1 MQKVIIDCDPGMDDS
16 VALILAAKSPTL
28 NVLGI
33 TTVSGNL
40 PVAKTTHNALTVLEL
55 LKRPDIPVYKGMGK
69 PLIRPLPSDPF
80 SHGDDGL
87 GNNHH
92 PAPVLAAQPG
102 HAVDFIIDSVRQHPH
117 EITIITLAPLTNLAM
132 ALLKAPDIAPLIKRV
147 VAIAGAWG
155 TNRASFENATGDNPQ
170 SEWNVFV
177 DPEAAKIVLESG
189 VAFQAVGLD
198 VATHFNVNV
207 SEDDILRLEH
217 SQQPEANHTAK
228 MMRFVLGRGYQSYC
242 VMIDA
247 MAVAAVLIPDLLK
260 TVPARVAVETQGQ
273 VTLGQTVADFR
284 HSHNWQHLPEIQVSV
299 EADYRRFITLVL
311 DTLCAQDTAKK

>member
-16 VALILAAKSPTL
+16 VALILAAKSPAL
-28 NVLGI
+28 NILGI
-33 TTVSGNL
+33 TTVCGNL
-40 PVAKTTHNALTVLEL
+40 PVDQTTRNALITMEL
-55 LKRPDIPVYKGMGK
+55 LKRPDIPVYRGISK

-92 PAPVLAAQPG
+92 PAPELAEQAT
-102 HAVDFIIDSVRQHPH
+102 HAIDFIIDSVRRYPH
-117 EITIITLAPLTNLAM
+117 EITLITLAPMTNIAM
-132 ALLKAPDIAPLIKRV
+132 ALLKVPEIAPLIKRV

-155 TNRASFENATGDNPQ
+155 TNRSSFENATGDNPQ

-177 DPEAAKIVLESG
+177 DPESAKIVLESG

-198 VATHFNVNV
+198 VATHFNVNI
-207 SEDDILRLEH
+207 SEEDIQRLEQ
-217 SQQPEANHTAK
+217 SPQPEANHAAR
-228 MMRFVLGRGYQSYC
+228 MMRFVLSRGYQSYC

-247 MAVAAVLIPDLLK
+247 MAVAAVLVPDLLK

-273 VTLGQTVADFR
+273 ATLGQTVADFR
-284 HSHNWQHLPEIQVSV
+284 HSHNWHHLPEIRISV
-299 EADYRRFITLVL
+299 EADYQRFIRMVL
-311 DTLCAQDTAKK
+311 DTLCAQDTAKN